1 MMTPLIY
8 SVEDDVNIAHVIQ
21 IAMQNSGF
29 NIQSF
34 IDGKSFFAA
43 MDVNIPDLIL
53 LDIMLPDLDGIEI
66 LKKLKSISN
75 YKFIPVMIISAKSTE
90 LDKVIGLDSG
100 ADDYMQKPFGVLEL
114 ISRVKSLL
122 RRTNKSDDSNMIEI
136 GDLKLDVNEHVLSF
150 KDEIITLTI
159 KEFQLMKLFIQ
170 NPNKTMTRE
179 DIFSSVWGYDFLGET
194 RTLDVHIKE
203 VRQKLTKAGAN
214 PDLIQTIRGVGYK
227 FVI

>member
-1 MMTPLIY
+1 MAPLIY
-8 SVEDDVNIAHVIQ
+8 SVEDDINIAHVIQ

-29 NIQSF
+29 DIQGF
-34 IDGKSFFAA
+34 IDGKSFFQA
-43 MDVNIPDLIL
+43 MDVNTPDLIL
-53 LDIMLPDLDGIEI
+53 LDVMLPDLDGIEI
-66 LKKLKSISN
+66 LKRLKSVSN
-75 YKFIPVMIISAKSTE
+75 YKKIPVMIISAKSTE

-122 RRTNKSDDSNMIEI
+122 RRTINDDDSSIIEI
-136 GDLKLDVNEHVLSF
+136 GDLKLDVHEHILTYNNELV
-150 KDEIITLTI
+150 TLTI
-159 KEFQLMKLFIQ
+159 KEFQLLKLLMES
-170 NPNKTMTRE
+170 PNKTMTRE

-203 VRQKLTKAGAN
+203 LRQKLTKAGGN

-227 FVI
+227 FVL

>member
-1 MMTPLIY
+1 MASLIY

-29 NIQSF
+29 DIQGFS
-34 IDGKSFFAA
+34 DGKSFFQA
-43 MDVNIPDLIL
+43 MDVNHPDLIL

-66 LKKLKSISN
+66 LKRLKGISN
-75 YKFIPVMIISAKSTE
+75 YKNIPVMIISAKSTE

-122 RRTNKSDDSNMIEI
+122 RRTIKSDDSNVIEI
-136 GDLKLDVNEHVLSF
+136 GELKLDVNEHILTF
-150 KDEIITLTI
+150 NNEIITLTI
-159 KEFQLMKLFIQ
+159 KEFQLIKLLMQ

-214 PDLIQTIRGVGYK
+214 PDIIQTIRGVGYK

>member
-1 MMTPLIY
+1 MAPLIY
-8 SVEDDVNIAHVIQ
+8 SVEDDINIAHVIQ

-29 NIQSF
+29 SIQSF
-34 IDGKSFFAA
+34 VDGKSFFAA
-43 MDVNIPDLIL
+43 MDVNVPNLIL

-66 LKKLKSISN
+66 LKRLKSISN
-75 YKFIPVMIISAKSTE
+75 YKNIPVMIISAKSTE

-122 RRTNKSDDSNMIEI
+122 RRTIRSDESTVIEI
-136 GDLKLDVNEHVLSF
+136 GDLKLDVNEHILSF

-159 KEFQLMKLFIQ
+159 KEFQLIKLFIQ

>member
-1 MMTPLIY
+1 MAPLIY

-29 NIQSF
+29 DFQSF
-34 IDGKSFFAA
+34 IDGKSFFQAI
-43 MDVNIPDLIL
+43 DVNIPDLIL
-53 LDIMLPDLDGIEI
+53 LDMMLPDLDGIEI
-66 LKKLKSISN
+66 LKKLKNIST
-75 YKFIPVMIISAKSTE
+75 YKNIPVMIISAKTSE

-122 RRTNKSDDSNMIEI
+122 RRTTKSNDSTILEM
-136 GDLKLDVNEHVLSF
+136 GDLKLDVNEHILSF
-150 KDEIITLTI
+150 KDELIILTI
-159 KEFQLMKLFIQ
+159 KEFQLIKLFIQ